1 MVGRRFRKVG
11 GDFGFGDVA
20 QTAAVVGMTTAYN
33 RAHPESGVMDTLA
46 TAVKYFTYF
55 IVGFVLFIVIFI
67 IISLLYGKKQE
78 PPPADTTNAAS
89 GTPPPPA

>member
-1 MVGRRFRKVG
+1 MVGRRFRKVRG
-11 GDFGFGDVA
+11 GFGFEDAA

-89 GTPPPPA
+89 GDPSKK